1 MSHTQVLKL
10 TAYTGFK
17 IREWAERKFTVVH
30 WYLRMNPSPAEIFA
44 FWYSTGRM
52 RIKKNIFMTF
62 KLLLKNVTMP
72 VPTHLRVYLMFHTF
86 PKTTDLRIT
95 TVTRIIDINFLP
107 LSLPSPS
114 IWKWRLFHFFLLKM
128 STGSSQKSPENVTFF
143 FSSGEHTEV
152 FLWGENISLLQG
164 SKWYFNIPDSGTW
177 MLEWMSAPS
186 QSWNA

>member
-17 IREWAERKFTVVH
+17 IRERTERKFTVVH
-30 WYLRMNPSPAEIFA
+30 WYLRMNPSLAEIFA

-95 TVTRIIDINFLP
+95 TVTRIVDINFLP

-143 FSSGEHTEV
+143 F
-152 FLWGENISLLQG
+152 FLRWTRRGIFMRWKYQLTSR
-164 SKWYFNIPDSGTW
+164 I
-177 MLEWMSAPS
+177 
-186 QSWNA
+186 